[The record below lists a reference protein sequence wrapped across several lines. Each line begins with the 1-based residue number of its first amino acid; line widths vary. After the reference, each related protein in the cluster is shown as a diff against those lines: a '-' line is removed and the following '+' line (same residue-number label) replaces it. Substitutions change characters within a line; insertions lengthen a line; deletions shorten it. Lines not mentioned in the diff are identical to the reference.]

1 MSMDDDQPDS
11 PAPDADPVRP
21 TRPGG
26 AIFTIEGRAAPGLF
40 VVGWIAS
47 ILGLAFVI
55 VGALGGSRL
64 FFLLL
69 GPGLLSIGLIAG
81 SGNQA
86 IERRARGEAYA
97 GPSPWLAFGTVV
109 ALTYFIGAIVGS
121 GLAALAGT
129 DGASPNDP
137 LVQLISAIL
146 TAAIFLGVVR
156 LTVVG
161 SGALTWREIG
171 FRRFDRQAAADLAL
185 GALTALPVIAIT
197 SIVAAVLVVI
207 FKVISPSPLPPTGQL
222 GGLAL
227 QLIAGA
233 VVAPVAEEMFFRGFA
248 LTAWQR
254 SLGPGRAIIRATILF
269 TLAHV
274 VAVQGTDFA
283 NAVALIA
290 VGAGSRVPVALAL
303 GWLYVRRGSLWA
315 PIGLHATFNAVLLVL
330 AQLALNATRPG

>member
-1 MSMDDDQPDS
+1 MDDDTRPDETPPGE
-11 PAPDADPVRP
+11 PAPSP
-21 TRPGG
+21 RPG
-26 AIFTIEGRAAPGLF
+26 ASIFTIEGRAAPGLF
-40 VVGWIAS
+40 VVGWLAS
-47 ILGLAFVI
+47 ILGLAFV
-55 VGALGGSRL
+55 VTGALSGSRL

-86 IERRARGEAYA
+86 LERRARGEAYA
-97 GPSPWLAFGTVV
+97 GPSPWLTFATVV
-109 ALTYFIGAIVGS
+109 AVTFFVGTIIGS
-121 GLAALAGT
+121 GLDALTRGVGVSP
-129 DGASPNDP
+129 DGP
-137 LVQLISAIL
+137 LVQLIGAIL
-146 TAAIFLGVVR
+146 TAVIFLGVVR

-171 FRRFDRQAAADLAL
+171 VRRFDPRAASDLVL
-185 GALTALPVIAIT
+185 GALTALPVIAVT
-197 SIVAAVLVVI
+197 SIVAAILVAI

-227 QLIAGA
+227 QLVAGA
-233 VVAPVAEEMFFRGFA
+233 LVAPIAEEVFFRGFA

-254 SLGPGRAIIRATILF
+254 SLGPGRAIVRSTILF

-274 VAVQGTDFA
+274 VAIQGTDFS
-283 NAVALIA
+283 NALALIA

-315 PIGLHATFNAVLLVL
+315 PIGLHATFNAVLLVV
-330 AQLALNATRPG
+330 AQLAMNATPPG